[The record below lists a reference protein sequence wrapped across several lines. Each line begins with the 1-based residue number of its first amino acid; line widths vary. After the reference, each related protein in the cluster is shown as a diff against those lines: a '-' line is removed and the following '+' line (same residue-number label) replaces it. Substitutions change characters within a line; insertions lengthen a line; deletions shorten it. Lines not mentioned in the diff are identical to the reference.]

1 MVFHPHVCRE
11 LIFEDHDLRVVMLT
25 SYQEDREQDLGRIV
39 VSEDQGQCVTVR
51 NTGYAHCECW
61 LR

>member
-51 NTGYAHCECW
+51 NTGYAH
-61 LR
+61 